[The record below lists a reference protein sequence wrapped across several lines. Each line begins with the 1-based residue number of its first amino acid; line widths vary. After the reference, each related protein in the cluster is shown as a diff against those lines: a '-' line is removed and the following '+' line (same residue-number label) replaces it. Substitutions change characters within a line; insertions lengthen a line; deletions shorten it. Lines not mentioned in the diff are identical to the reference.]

1 MTHVRTPGP
10 HAHLDD
16 VKTGPGGAM
25 TDEVG
30 VITGDLT
37 VATDTLADGRAVVLV
52 QYKDA
57 DEWYALTGGPVPV
70 PSGGIEDLHAAVL
83 DRVRAGGGARVPDGS
98 GEASA

>member
-1 MTHVRTPGP
+1 MTDSPTPGP
-10 HAHLDD
+10 DAHLDD
-16 VKTGPGGAM
+16 VRAGAGGAM

-37 VATDTLADGRAVVLV
+37 VATYALMDGRAVVLV

-57 DEWYALTGGPVPV
+57 DEWYTLTGNPVPV
-70 PSGGIEDLHAAVL
+70 PPGGVAHLHADVL
-83 DRVRAGGGARVPDGS
+83 DRVRAGGGAGVPGGS